1 MTWNEYLYLFW
12 KKHGGTLFA
21 TEDQEWNGT
30 LLLEK
35 EKGTILIHTEETGTS
50 RSGISLHHIVV
61 STQVRLERPYRLQI
75 TKSAVKPLPL
85 GMGKYKTIDAFRE
98 LVKPLPLGMGI

>member
-1 MTWNEYLYLFW
+1 MTWNEYLDLFW

-85 GMGKYKTIDAFRE
+85 GMGI
-98 LVKPLPLGMGI
+98 